1 MNKPVLKKAMSLLI
15 ASLTF
20 LGTGILVMADEHDE
34 EQPEDVDIVE
44 TVFVQ
49 DEATAE
55 ADNEKDVNNG
65 WRLLGNDW
73 YYYDADGVM
82 ATGWKQING
91 KWYYFGA
98 SGEPNEGAMVTG
110 WLQHNGKRYYFDKD
124 GVMTTGWMLYHD
136 DWFYFDE
143 DGATVS
149 GLKQIDGKWYG
160 FFSDGAM
167 A

>member
-44 TVFVQ
+44 TVIVQ

-82 ATGWKQING
+82 ATGWKQIDGN
-91 KWYYFGA
+91 WYYFRPSNPEQGY
-98 SGEPNEGAMVTG
+98 MYT
-110 WLQHNGKRYYFDKD
+110 
-124 GVMTTGWMLYHD
+124 
-136 DWFYFDE
+136 DWQ
-143 DGATVS
+143 
-149 GLKQIDGKWYG
+149 KIDGKKYYFG
-160 FFSDGAM
+160 SDRLEVDP
-167 A
+167 